1 MKLSGVKG
9 TWAGDASGRQSAASA
24 KNVPLR
30 SMFAALDKFERDSR
44 KARIIV
50 GNLPA
55 CVVGGSTPSAGSI
68 HSITRDSPVGYFRRG
83 RGNSAAT
90 VAVAM
95 AVLLSGC
102 AIPVVNIGG
111 TTNVVIVQKYNRDGT
126 MTSTTDATESNP
138 MTNDW
143 KATVAP

>member
-1 MKLSGVKG
+1 MKPSGVPG
-9 TWAGDASGRQSAASA
+9 TWSGDASGRQAAAGA

-68 HSITRDSPVGYFRRG
+68 AKVGIA
-83 RGNSAAT
+83 SMLVAA
-90 VAVAM
+90 AVM
-95 AVLLSGC
+95 LSGC
-102 AIPVVNIGG
+102 AVPVVNIGG

-126 MTSTTDATESNP
+126 MTSTTDATENNP

-143 KATVAP
+143 KATVTP